1 MKRKVMATLI
11 AAGMAV
17 AVTACGGSGT
27 TSTADTSAD
36 AAQEED
42 AADAAADVAADA
54 KNANGEYKVAFCARA
69 ILIRSVWV

>member
-54 KNANGEYKVAFCARA
+54 KNDQIETCTAAGYDA
-69 ILIRSVWV
+69 IVFQ

>member
-1 MKRKVMATLI
+1 MKRKVMATLV

-27 TSTADTSAD
+27 TSTTDTSVD

-42 AADAAADVAADA
+42 AADVAADVAADA
-54 KNANGEYKVAFCARA
+54 KDANGEY
-69 ILIRSVWV
+69 

>member
-42 AADAAADVAADA
+42 AAV
-54 KNANGEYKVAFCARA
+54 KRP
-69 ILIRSVWV
+69 

>member
-42 AADAAADVAADA
+42 AADAAADVQRMQRTRMVST
-54 KNANGEYKVAFCARA
+54 KWLFVQELY
-69 ILIRSVWV
+69 